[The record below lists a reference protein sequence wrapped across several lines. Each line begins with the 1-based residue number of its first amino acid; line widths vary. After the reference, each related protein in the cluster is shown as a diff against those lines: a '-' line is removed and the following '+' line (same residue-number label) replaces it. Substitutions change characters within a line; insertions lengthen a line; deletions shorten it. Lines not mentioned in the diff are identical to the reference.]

1 MDEALPGPDELA
13 DQLIGL
19 LEVRLIDPLEILLE
33 SHTELS
39 GVRERVVA
47 QAGVWATRLLG
58 NDEVTARYTA
68 IRLVSTLY
76 PGDHGFTPPSGWW
89 QSPLGRVMALRV
101 GHPAADSVSY
111 AVAGAMLG
119 ITRQGVH
126 DLITRGKL
134 DRHPD
139 KGVTTAS
146 VQRRIKSAPWRAK
159 SGEITS

>member
-1 MDEALPGPDELA
+1 MEEALPGRDELA

-33 SHTELS
+33 SATDLA
-39 GVRERVVA
+39 GVRKRVVA
-47 QAGVWATRLLG
+47 QAGVWASRLLG
-58 NDEVTARYTA
+58 DDEVTARYTA

-76 PGDHGFTPPSGWW
+76 PDDNGFTPPDGWW
-89 QSPLGRVMALRV
+89 QTPLGRVVALRV
-101 GHPAADSVSY
+101 GHPAAESVSY

-146 VQRRIKSAPWRAK
+146 IQRRIKSALSRAK
-159 SGEITS
+159 SGEVAP